1 MSYII
6 VVVLVIFGLAGIR
19 IADQYVRGVVFRL
32 GRYHTTKGPGLYWI
46 IPLVE
51 WQRRV
56 DLRINT
62 AAVEQQETITKDNV
76 PIKVNAVVWYRIVNP
91 MASVLEVK
99 NIDTA
104 VIQVALTTLR
114 TGIGQHSLDEVLKE
128 QEAVANI
135 IQGKI
140 DAVTEPWGVKV
151 VRVEM
156 KNVEIPQSMQRVMA
170 QEAEALREKRARII
184 KAQAEFK
191 AAEQLRKASEIIMQ
205 NPAGLELRRMQM
217 ITEVGAEQ
225 NTMTIIMMPSEF
237 VAMAKNLGSA
247 DLRVEPHRQSGLG
260 HKGLG
265 VAHGKFAEVK
275 DRGRQHGAGMAVANA
290 FDQMLE
296 IADAAGGDHRH
307 GHRIRHRA
315 GERNIE
321 ALPCAV
327 AIHRSK
333 QDLSGPERHHLSRI
347 VDGIEAGRLA
357 AAMGE
362 DFPALVFA
370 RLRHFLGVDGDD
382 DALIAE
388 FFRRFLHE
396 SAARHGRRID
406 RDLVGAGGQQR
417 TDVVDGAHAAA
428 DGERHKARLGGALHH
443 VEHDVTI
450 LVARGDVEKGELVGA
465 GLVIGDRRFHR
476 IAGIAQVDEVDAF
489 DDPAVFHVEAGN
501 DADFEHA

>member
-1 MSYII
+1 MCAASCSGSAAITPP
-6 VVVLVIFGLAGIR
+6 
-19 IADQYVRGVVFRL
+19 RGRAFTGSFRWSS
-32 GRYHTTKGPGLYWI
+32 GSAASTCG
-46 IPLVE
+46 
-51 WQRRV
+51 
-56 DLRINT
+56 INT

-184 KAQAEFK
+184 KAQAEFE

-237 VAMAKNLGSA
+237 VAMAKNLGGLNKPSA
-247 DLRVEPHRQSGLG
+247 S
-260 HKGLG
+260 
-265 VAHGKFAEVK
+265 
-275 DRGRQHGAGMAVANA
+275 
-290 FDQMLE
+290 
-296 IADAAGGDHRH
+296 
-307 GHRIRHRA
+307 
-315 GERNIE
+315 
-321 ALPCAV
+321 
-327 AIHRSK
+327 
-333 QDLSGPERHHLSRI
+333 
-347 VDGIEAGRLA
+347 
-357 AAMGE
+357 
-362 DFPALVFA
+362 
-370 RLRHFLGVDGDD
+370 
-382 DALIAE
+382 
-388 FFRRFLHE
+388 
-396 SAARHGRRID
+396 
-406 RDLVGAGGQQR
+406 
-417 TDVVDGAHAAA
+417 
-428 DGERHKARLGGALHH
+428 
-443 VEHDVTI
+443 
-450 LVARGDVEKGELVGA
+450 
-465 GLVIGDRRFHR
+465 
-476 IAGIAQVDEVDAF
+476 
-489 DDPAVFHVEAGN
+489 
-501 DADFEHA
+501 